1 MFKAC
6 TIKMYM
12 RSQLLESG
20 PPVGTVLGNVGLNA
34 VKFCKEFNEFTKE
47 LPSYF
52 VLKVTISVLE
62 DRTYTF
68 TVDAPSTGFILNLLK
83 FERIFNVSGRK
94 VVKTC
99 VFLKSVVQLARFKFP
114 YLSLKKAVNTICGS
128 INSANI
134 LIIL

>member
-1 MFKAC
+1 
-6 TIKMYM
+6 MYM

-62 DRTYTF
+62 DRSYTF

-94 VVKTC
+94 VTKIC
-99 VFLKSVVQLARFKFP
+99 IFLKSVVQLARFKFP
-114 YLSLKKAVNTICGS
+114 NLSLKKAVNTICGS

-134 LIIL
+134 LII